1 MVTKKSVTQKQ
12 SFTKKILSLLET
24 YNEVYYGTA
33 YLGTQKLPIQISR
46 KTTVMDHQKL
56 KILKRPSNKQK
67 HLEQTKD
74 ERKKKLINFII
85 NEKNTVYVKQECVV

>member
-1 MVTKKSVTQKQ
+1 
-12 SFTKKILSLLET
+12 
-24 YNEVYYGTA
+24 
-33 YLGTQKLPIQISR
+33 
-46 KTTVMDHQKL
+46 MDHQKL